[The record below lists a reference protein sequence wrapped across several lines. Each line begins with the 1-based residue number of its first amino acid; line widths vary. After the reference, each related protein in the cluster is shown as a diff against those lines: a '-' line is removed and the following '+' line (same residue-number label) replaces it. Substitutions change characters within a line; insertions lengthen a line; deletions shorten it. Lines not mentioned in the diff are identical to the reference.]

1 MNNIHNFAIFWL
13 VLSMN
18 SLAFAAERFRLSCKV
33 TDNFVL
39 DVAEGKPQRYNG
51 FVDGL
56 EVGERVQVVVYGGRD
71 TLLNNGEEQLFE
83 RLGIS
88 IEHDDLSTDVSAN
101 YRLDWKSGDVKFT
114 RKLEQQ
120 KELLMKGLVLDVLI
134 TLGPD
139 HFGYSSLAGFA
150 TETMRFERYY
160 KNDWG
165 GLFTR
170 TFTRFANY
178 SQLITFD
185 CRGLNENIDG
195 LYTELTSPP
204 NRYLRKNSS
213 TDEGSVKG
221 ISK

>member
-18 SLAFAAERFRLSCKV
+18 SLVFAAEPFRLSCKV
-33 TDNFVL
+33 TDNLVL

-56 EVGERVQVVVYGGRD
+56 EVGERVQVVVGGGRY
-71 TLLNNGEEQLFE
+71 TLPNNGEEQLFE

-114 RKLEQQ
+114 HKLEQQ
-120 KELLMKGLVLDVLI
+120 KEFLRRGRVRDVLI

-139 HFGYSSLAGFA
+139 HFGFSWLSNF
-150 TETMRFERYY
+150 ETRTMQFERYY

-165 GLFTR
+165 GLFTS

-185 CRGLNENIDG
+185 CRGLDENIDG

-204 NRYLRKNSS
+204 ESLFK
-213 TDEGSVKG
+213 EK
-221 ISK
+221 